1 MLCHVMVWYGMVCM
15 YVYIYMNHMNIFG
28 TYFKS
33 TECGVMGHGIQTSTQ
48 NHILL
53 VKMDWVVSYLYHLP
67 LCCVQN
73 RIFLLIHPLT
83 STFDWFLSLNHSVS
97 LRMHPSW
104 PEKLPKIR
112 AKQIRREERL
122 QLFHHVL
129 SDQWPQW
136 HAIGWTQHHVSAGL
150 RHWQRA
156 GRLRSNFLGMG
167 PAVGGIPHWHL
178 SRWCFHY
185 TLGGL
190 KLPFSAGIQVPIF
203 FTISPKFS
211 LEWVGTTWPKNRE
224 R

>member
-1 MLCHVMVWYGMVCM
+1 MVWYVCM
-15 YVYIYMNHMNIFG
+15 YIYIWIIW
-28 TYFKS
+28 TYLEHIS
-33 TECGVMGHGIQTSTQ
+33 NQLNVGSWVMASKLRHKTTFCWWKWIE
-48 NHILL
+48 L
-53 VKMDWVVSYLYHLP
+53 WVTCTICRL
-67 LCCVQN
+67 QN